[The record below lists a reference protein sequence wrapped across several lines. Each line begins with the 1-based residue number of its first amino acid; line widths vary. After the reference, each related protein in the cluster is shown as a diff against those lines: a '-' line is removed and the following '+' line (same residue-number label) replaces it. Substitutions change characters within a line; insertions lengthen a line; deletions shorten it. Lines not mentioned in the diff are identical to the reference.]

1 MPVPVDLSKLSDVV
15 KMFLLNLC
23 TVYDKLVAKVN
34 RVDISGFVL
43 RTKYDAD
50 KSDLG
55 KNIPDTWGLVKK
67 RPQYQNYWNRK

>member
-1 MPVPVDLSKLSDVV
+1 M
-15 KMFLLNLC
+15 
-23 TVYDKLVAKVN
+23 YDKLVPKVN

-55 KNIPDTWGLVKK
+55 KNIPDTWRLVKK
-67 RPQYQNYWNRK
+67 RPQYQNY

>member
-1 MPVPVDLSKLSDVV
+1 M
-15 KMFLLNLC
+15 
-23 TVYDKLVAKVN
+23 YDKLVPKVN

-43 RTKYDAD
+43 RTKFDAD